1 MFIFVIY
8 LILIDENANQSSSLG
23 YLFLAESYR
32 KLFLLHLCRNPLK
45 VYLILLIS
53 QRATRFMDIL
63 ICWTFNKFLP
73 WKMIPDSL
81 IPVIYSM

>member
-8 LILIDENANQSSSLG
+8 LTDENANQSSSSG

-73 WKMIPDSL
+73 
-81 IPVIYSM
+81 